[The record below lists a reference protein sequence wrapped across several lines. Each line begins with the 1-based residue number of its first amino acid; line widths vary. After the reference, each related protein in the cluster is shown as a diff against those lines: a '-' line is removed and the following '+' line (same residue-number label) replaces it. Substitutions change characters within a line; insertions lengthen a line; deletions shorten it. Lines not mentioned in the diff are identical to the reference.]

1 MVATFPLFLSC
12 WTAKEC
18 GTFSIGVPLTMTTR
32 SFSLEKGGGKKRR
45 KKKGGDLRGVFMKTL
60 EQNFFFFFQGQPMD
74 FIHFNREFC

>member
-32 SFSLEKGGGKKRR
+32 SFSLEEGRVGGK
-45 KKKGGDLRGVFMKTL
+45 DLRGVFMKTFSGGTYGFHSL
-60 EQNFFFFFQGQPMD
+60 
-74 FIHFNREFC
+74 